1 MKPMINDQNR
11 HTWCVNAHH
20 AFSGNNDGTT
30 KICCMHRNHE
40 EEIRLGVNTVDEI
53 MNKDEFIEIRKS
65 LDSGKRHDACTLCW
79 QEEDS
84 GRKSKRMR
92 DNERYQWELDVG
104 HLKSPYE
111 GVAKVELNLGN
122 TCNLSCRTCQ
132 PAISSGWYKEYFEL
146 YRKNEMTYKEFADS
160 MKKYNLY
167 YADDSPFWPDIEKNL
182 PTIKQFDF
190 YGGEP
195 FMSKKMWHLLEV
207 AVDKGYSKDISLH
220 YNTNGTHWPKEV
232 DLWKNFKMVNL
243 SFSIDGIG
251 DQFEYMRYPGKWD
264 QAKQTIENS
273 IKLKEQ
279 NKNMFLSWCITI
291 STTNIFDLAETINH
305 WHEYYKP
312 HRIGLYL
319 NLVHG
324 PDYFNISHLPNEL
337 KEKAIA
343 NFDRVP
349 KTNLDA
355 WTWIPGIVNFIQNG
369 EPRKDLWK
377 TWLEKTE
384 IHDAWRKQNYKE
396 TWPFLNMA
404 ARDYE

>member
-1 MKPMINDQNR
+1 M
-11 HTWCVNAHH
+11 
-20 AFSGNNDGTT
+20 
-30 KICCMHRNHE
+30 
-40 EEIRLGVNTVDEI
+40 
-53 MNKDEFIEIRKS
+53 
-65 LDSGKRHDACTLCW
+65 
-79 QEEDS
+79 
-84 GRKSKRMR
+84 
-92 DNERYQWELDVG
+92 
-104 HLKSPYE
+104 
-111 GVAKVELNLGN
+111 
-122 TCNLSCRTCQ
+122 
-132 PAISSGWYKEYFEL
+132 
-146 YRKNEMTYKEFADS
+146 
-160 MKKYNLY
+160 
-167 YADDSPFWPDIEKNL
+167 
-182 PTIKQFDF
+182 
-190 YGGEP
+190 
-195 FMSKKMWHLLEV
+195 
-207 AVDKGYSKDISLH
+207 
-220 YNTNGTHWPKEV
+220 
-232 DLWKNFKMVNL
+232 
-243 SFSIDGIG
+243 
-251 DQFEYMRYPGKWD
+251 
-264 QAKQTIENS
+264 ENS